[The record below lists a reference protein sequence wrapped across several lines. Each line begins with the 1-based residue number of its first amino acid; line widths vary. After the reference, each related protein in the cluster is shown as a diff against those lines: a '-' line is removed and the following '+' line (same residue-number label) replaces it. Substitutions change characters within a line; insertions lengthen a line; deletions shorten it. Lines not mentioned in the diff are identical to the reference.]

1 MLGHQFV
8 EQVQCARVDVVAV
21 TVERQR
27 RCRSGARPGAGT
39 ESMTIAKC
47 QIRGSMNMMGDEEA
61 ISSLREGVQDY
72 YFTLKVSMLACL
84 KFYILAGRIKWHMYL
99 SGRGC
104 VSDLAI
110 C

>member
-72 YFTLKVSMLACL
+72 YFTLKVSMLVCL
-84 KFYILAGRIKWHMYL
+84 KFYMY
-99 SGRGC
+99 SK
-104 VSDLAI
+104 APM
-110 C
+110 